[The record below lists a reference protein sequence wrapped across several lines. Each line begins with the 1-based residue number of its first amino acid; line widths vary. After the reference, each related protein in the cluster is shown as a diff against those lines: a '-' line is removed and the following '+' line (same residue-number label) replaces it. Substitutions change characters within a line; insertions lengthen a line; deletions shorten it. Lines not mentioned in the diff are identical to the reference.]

1 MKLDSAFL
9 DVFQLLDASPKNKAG
24 SPAPKKLSYLL
35 RPAFTAP
42 KGKTFVWG
50 DWANIEA
57 RVLPWL
63 AASEGAEKKLDV
75 FRAIDKDPT
84 LPDVYM
90 TTAHD
95 MTTPEQREG
104 LLLQMLWDAYSD
116 KKHPH
121 FKLAKELRQ
130 SRGKVPELSL
140 GFGGGIG
147 ALIAMGVTYGVYVDV
162 PTATE
167 VVRKWRELNQ
177 WAVDFWGKHGRN
189 GSSGLWGA
197 ANSAIE
203 QPDCAF
209 EAGRVAF
216 VYDRSYLGGTLF
228 MALPD
233 GIKLLAY
240 PGVKWEW
247 REVENKKTKKLEDR
261 YQLTFRK
268 GYGRSALWYGKLA
281 ENATQAVAA
290 LVLKR
295 TLKRLDNADAFIGD
309 GEDVFMPLA
318 DWMPTVMHT
327 HDEVLTQCDEA
338 DADEAGVILQDEMER
353 NDDWDAGLPLKAEI
367 KASFY
372 YTKAGD

>member
-1 MKLDSAFL
+1 MTVLDSHWL
-9 DVFQLLDASPKNKAG
+9 DEFQLLDASERNPRG
-24 SPAPKKLSYLL
+24 SPPAKKLSFLL
-35 RPAFTAP
+35 RPAFIAEPRKKFT
-42 KGKTFVWG
+42 WG
-50 DWANIEA
+50 DWSNIEA
-57 RVLPWL
+57 RVLPWM
-63 AASEGAEKKLDV
+63 ADSPGAEAKLDV

-95 MTTPEQREG
+95 MTMPDQREG
-104 LLLQMLWDAYSD
+104 LALKMLWDAYSD

-203 QPDCAF
+203 NPGDLFQ
-209 EAGRVAF
+209 AGRVF
-216 VYDRSYLGGTLF
+216 YTYDRSYLGGSLF
-228 MALPD
+228 CILPCER
-233 GIKLLAY
+233 ILTY

-247 REVENKKTKKLEDR
+247 REVEDKKTKKLVDR
-261 YQLTFRK
+261 YQLTYRK
-268 GYGRSALWYGKLA
+268 GYGRAALWYGKLA
-281 ENATQAVAA
+281 ENVTQAGAA
-290 LVLKR
+290 SVLRR
-295 TLKRLDNADAFIGD
+295 TLKRLDRAESDA
-309 GEDVFMPLA
+309 
-318 DWMPTVMHT
+318 WMPIVGHT
-327 HDEVLTQCDEA
+327 HDEVLAQVDERRTDEA
-338 DADEAGVILQDEMER
+338 ERILRDIMETNDA
-353 NDDWDAGLPLKAEI
+353 WDAGLPLKAEI
-367 KASFY
+367 KTSMY